1 MGIAPDGRNVNNSV
15 AGTIANNMVS
25 KVFPDLFYKDSKG
38 NIVVSQEGF
47 NTAERMLPMTQTIL
61 PQVKI
66 GVRFKKKTT
75 QSNIQRPRS
84 GDKDTYYVGTAKF
97 DWITSEVVD
106 HFRVGPNIE
115 GEFCIEDSIGRFIPF
130 ALEDIDALIDVLLT
144 YRQENDKDVEILN
157 LQARVRELEDDED

>member
-1 MGIAPDGRNVNNSV
+1 MTIVTVNKLLDMEDEL
-15 AGTIANNMVS
+15 GY
-25 KVFPDLFYKDSKG
+25 KVL
-38 NIVVSQEGF
+38 
-47 NTAERMLPMTQTIL
+47 T
-61 PQVKI
+61 
-66 GVRFKKKTT
+66 
-75 QSNIQRPRS
+75 
-84 GDKDTYYVGTAKF
+84 DKDTYYVGTAKF

-157 LQARVRELEDDED
+157 LQARVRELEDDAFDNEMKYSDEH

>member
-1 MGIAPDGRNVNNSV
+1 MPTDTVNKLLDVENKL
-15 AGTIANNMVS
+15 TY
-25 KVFPDLFYKDSKG
+25 KVL
-38 NIVVSQEGF
+38 
-47 NTAERMLPMTQTIL
+47 T
-61 PQVKI
+61 
-66 GVRFKKKTT
+66 
-75 QSNIQRPRS
+75 
-84 GDKDTYYVGTAKF
+84 DKDTYYVGTAKF

-157 LQARVRELEDDED
+157 LQARVRELEDDAFDNEMKYSDEH